1 MEKRF
6 FVTTPIYYSNDVPH
20 IGHAYS
26 TLIADTYARF
36 KRLLGYEVKFCTG
49 VDENSQKIVQKAEEA
64 GIELYEYLDSYAQKH
79 IAVWDALSVSY
90 TDFIRTTGR
99 WVKSEKRDVDFQY
112 DHHAFVQKILSQIY
126 DQWQD
131 IYQWEYEGLY
141 CVGCEAFKKESDL
154 IEATGEY
161 EGIPAGTK
169 VCPDHPNRLLEVI
182 KEKNWFFKLSHY
194 QWFLE
199 KFYIDK
205 PDFVIPERRF
215 AEVKA
220 FVDGWLEDFSISRE
234 GKTFGIQ
241 LPFDKNS
248 VSYVWFDA
256 LLNYVTVC
264 QQDGFWADDT
274 EKVHILA
281 KDIVRFHAVYWP
293 AMLESAG
300 LPKPNAEIVTGFL
313 TVDGQKMSK
322 SLGNVVNPVEVVQK
336 YGRDALT
343 FYLLY
348 DIPIGTDGDFSW
360 ERFHNSYD
368 AILCNSWGNLVN
380 RVVTLCKK
388 NWITGWKL
396 QAESWRF
403 DDFVNN
409 NALDSLTMDRFK
421 ELIYFLSTP
430 PEFSF
435 STIVN
440 DKYLQPWLLQ
450 KYLQDRYYWVQKA
463 NEYMQ
468 TEQPWLKLK
477 DESTREEWKK
487 DLQFLLWVVKQLAV
501 LSAPI
506 LTEGFVKMQKIL
518 GNELLY
524 KLDSGSS
531 PEWQEIFENILAM
544 EEFVVDLQPEI
555 LYQRVD

>member
-1 MEKRF
+1 MTKRF
-6 FVTTPIYYSNDVPH
+6 FITTPIYYSNDIPH

-36 KRLLGYEVKFCTG
+36 KRLLGYEVKFSTG

-64 GIELYEYLDSYAQKH
+64 GIELYQYLDEYAQKH
-79 IAVWDALSVSY
+79 IAVWDALSISY
-90 TDFIRTTGR
+90 TDFVRTTGR
-99 WVKSEKRDVDFQY
+99 GVKSLARWVDFQY
-112 DHHAFVQKILSQIY
+112 DQVYNKG
-126 DQWQD
+126 DD
-131 IYQWEYEGLY
+131 IYQGEYEGLY

-154 IEATGEY
+154 VEATGQY
-161 EGIPAGTK
+161 EGIAAKTK
-169 VCPDHPNRLLEVI
+169 VCPDHPNRLLDVI
-182 KEKNWFFKLSHY
+182 KEKNRFFALKKY
-194 QWFLE
+194 QKFLE
-199 KFYIDK
+199 KFYSDK

-215 AEVKA
+215 AEVKS

-234 GKTFGIQ
+234 GKTFGIP
-241 LPFDKNS
+241 LPFDSKS

-264 QQDGFWADDT
+264 QQDGFWTEDT
-274 EKVHILA
+274 EKVHVLG
-281 KDIVRFHAVYWP
+281 KDISRFHAIYWP

-300 LPKPNAEIVTGFL
+300 LPTPDKEIVTGFF

-322 SLGNVVNPVEVVQK
+322 SLGNVVNPVEVVEK
-336 YGRDALT
+336 YGRDALV

-388 NWITGWKL
+388 NDVTSGIIGSWLNSEWQSWFDWAKDIEVNYLSQAQLKL
-396 QAESWRF
+396 Y
-403 DDFVNN
+403 
-409 NALDSLTMDRFK
+409 LDNWYKT
-421 ELIYFLSTP
+421 
-430 PEFSF
+430 
-435 STIVN
+435 
-440 DKYLQPWLLQ
+440 
-450 KYLQDRYYWVQKA
+450 VQKA

-468 TEQPWLKLK
+468 TEQPWTKLK
-477 DESTREEWKK
+477 DETKREEGIR

-506 LTEGFVKMQKIL
+506 LTEGFVKMQRIF
-518 GNELLY
+518 GNEDIAALQ
-524 KLDSGSS
+524 SS
-531 PEWQEIFENILAM
+531 IVSYTSRPSSSKWHESFADILAM
-544 EEFVVDLQPEI
+544 EDFSVDLQPEI
-555 LYQRVD
+555 LYQRVE